1 MPRNKVR
8 IKRNLQHLKFQLDSE
23 IDSLVSLLRQL
34 ELLECR
40 VYTLPLV
47 KSENTHNIEN
57 CVKVK
62 TITGL
67 DAFNLAIN
75 SYSKFEKDLGASGKR
90 TYRLPGCIIVSGNNH
105 EKIELH
111 RILETIN
118 SLKVQFRNEVQSI
131 GSSRKDKFELIHDTF
146 KNLVTIQLYRG
157 IPFTD
162 KSVDRLN
169 FSWSN
174 KYITSKTSINEILAL
189 LQKQINHIP
198 RRTNKEDWA
207 RLVQKEIEVIQQLP
221 KETLLRIKRP
231 TKPIIRSD
239 MVCDNVTRQL
249 VVNTPLILFQNK
261 IPAISDLQDYLIDQR
276 RSFREDITIYGNPIL
291 KRLHLYQKHPVI

>member
-47 KSENTHNIEN
+47 KSENTHSIEN

-169 FSWSN
+169 F
-174 KYITSKTSINEILAL
+174 
-189 LQKQINHIP
+189 
-198 RRTNKEDWA
+198 
-207 RLVQKEIEVIQQLP
+207 
-221 KETLLRIKRP
+221 
-231 TKPIIRSD
+231 
-239 MVCDNVTRQL
+239 
-249 VVNTPLILFQNK
+249 
-261 IPAISDLQDYLIDQR
+261 
-276 RSFREDITIYGNPIL
+276 
-291 KRLHLYQKHPVI
+291 